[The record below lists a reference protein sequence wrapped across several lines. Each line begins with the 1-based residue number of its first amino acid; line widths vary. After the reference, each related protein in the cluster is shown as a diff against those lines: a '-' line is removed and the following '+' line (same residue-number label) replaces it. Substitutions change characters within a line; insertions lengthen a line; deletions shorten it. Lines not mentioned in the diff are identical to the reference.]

1 MLEENCCGKKSRAAS
16 GEDDKALTG
25 LDDFFIYIKKEGKR
39 LWGKAMPSPRFNVE
53 TIEFHNRGSRSGHFD
68 IHSASLGLANSAT
81 CRTPETGQ

>member
-1 MLEENCCGKKSRAAS
+1 MLEENGCGKKSRAAS

-25 LDDFFIYIKKEGKR
+25 FDDFFIYIKKEGER

-53 TIEFHNRGSRSGHFD
+53 ATEFQNRSSRSGHFD
-68 IHSASLGLANSAT
+68 IHSASLRLANSAT